1 MLFSDRLFRASE
13 PLVVRYQGR
22 RASRLPLAIIFRAFG
37 APLRTSYFAPLALRF
52 VHHISRLWRSAS
64 YIIFRAFGAPLR
76 TSYFRA
82 FGARLR
88 TSYFRVFGAPLRTSY
103 FAPLALRFVS
113 RAVGAAPV
121 DILYER

>member
-76 TSYFRA
+76 TSYF
-82 FGARLR
+82 
-88 TSYFRVFGAPLRTSY
+88 
-103 FAPLALRFVS
+103 APLALRFVHHFS
-113 RAVGAAPV
+113 RLWRSASYIIFSRLWRSASY
-121 DILYER
+121 IIFSR